1 MVRDVS
7 RFHNRHKINLNVR
20 VGVHSGRVA
29 CGVLGF
35 TGGTGI
41 PSDSGSRW
49 QYSAWGRDV
58 HVASYIENC
67 GRSGMV
73 HVSRA
78 TVNQVT
84 KKGVTDT
91 AVNRVNHLPSGV
103 KLRNNS
109 INYQTDSKD
118 NLYDYSFERSHEE
131 ERNQFLRHNR
141 IDTYFVIP
149 KTIVSYTCQRL
160 SFFDKLN
167 C

>member
-1 MVRDVS
+1 VVRDVS
-7 RFHNRHKINLNVR
+7 RYHNRHKINLNVR

-35 TGGTGI
+35 TGGTGL

-58 HVASYIENC
+58 HVASYIENS
-67 GRSGMV
+67 GRPGMV

-84 KKGVTDT
+84 
-91 AVNRVNHLPSGV
+91 AVNRVNHLPPGV
-103 KLRNNS
+103 KLRNNT
-109 INYQTDSKD
+109 INHQTDSED
-118 NLYDYSFERSHEE
+118 ILDDYSFERSHEE

-149 KTIVSYTCQRL
+149 RTIVSYTC
-160 SFFDKLN
+160 
-167 C
+167 